1 MNLYKIENH
10 PDLVKD
16 MDSKA
21 ILNTNYAGLLEY
33 RKKQELEKDVNNLKS
48 DVKDIKEML
57 STLLSMVN
65 KQINY
70 RVKMDNSMMRILEKQ
85 ENQVNG

>member
-65 KQINY
+65 K
-70 RVKMDNSMMRILEKQ
+70 
-85 ENQVNG
+85 